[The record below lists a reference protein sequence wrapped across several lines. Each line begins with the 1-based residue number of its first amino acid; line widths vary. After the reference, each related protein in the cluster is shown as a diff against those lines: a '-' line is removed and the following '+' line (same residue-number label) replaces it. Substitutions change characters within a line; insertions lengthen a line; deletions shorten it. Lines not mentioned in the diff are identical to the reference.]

1 VFKGLGDLGGLSG
14 LLRQA
19 MDVKKRVEELKD
31 SLADVQVEASAGG
44 GMVKVVMTGQFEV
57 VSLQIDPEI
66 IDKEE
71 PEMLETMVRAAINE
85 AVGKTQELVKGK
97 MTELTGGIDVPGLT
111 S

>member
-1 VFKGLGDLGGLSG
+1 MFKGLGDIGGLSG
-14 LLRQA
+14 LLKQA
-19 MDVKKRVEELKD
+19 MDVKKRVEDLKND
-31 SLADVQVEASAGG
+31 LGNIQVEAAAGG

-66 IDKEE
+66 IDPNE

-97 MTELTGGIDVPGLT
+97 MSELTGGIDLPGLT
-111 S
+111 G